1 MYNLVE
7 KFNAIPKD
15 YELTNEDMELLQS
28 FRMELLR
35 IANFMN
41 LSIVD
46 SNDISSILDVWFI
59 LLNK

>member
-46 SNDISSILDVWFI
+46 SNDISSILDV
-59 LLNK
+59 